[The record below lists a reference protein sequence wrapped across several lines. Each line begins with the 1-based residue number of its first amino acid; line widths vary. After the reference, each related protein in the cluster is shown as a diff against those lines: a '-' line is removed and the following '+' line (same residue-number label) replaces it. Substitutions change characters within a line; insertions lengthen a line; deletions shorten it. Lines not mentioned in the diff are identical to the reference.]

1 MTSQSFDGK
10 NDTITPEQV
19 QYWDQKHL
27 IHPWSEF
34 SEDSFDMTQVSKADG
49 IYLYDAYGNK
59 LIDGPGGIHKISAPV
74 FPCCKF
80 TISSKFNAAAEFSA

>member
-1 MTSQSFDGK
+1 MTLQSFDGK

-34 SEDSFDMTQVSKADG
+34 SENSLNMTQVAKAKG
-49 IYLYDAYGNK
+49 IYLYDGYGNK
-59 LIDGPGGIHKISAPV
+59 LIDGPGGMWCVNIGYGRKEMADAISEGQIMNYN
-74 FPCCKF
+74 F
-80 TISSKFNAAAEFSA
+80 